1 MNLSRARAI
10 KTFNGYIG
18 EFRPVWRS
26 AYQPVL
32 RRDENGR
39 AMGPEYFSTEAEAE
53 VAAWRC
59 LSDAEQSVMHR
70 SGEIVSAPRARAEA
84 LFEKRGVRA

>member
-1 MNLSRARAI
+1 MNISRARAI

-18 EFRPVWRS
+18 EYRVCWRS
-26 AYQPVL
+26 SYQLVL

-39 AMGPEYFSTEAEAE
+39 AMGPEYFPTEAQAE

-84 LFEKRGVRA
+84 VFQKRSVRV

>member
-1 MNLSRARAI
+1 MNHSRARAI

-18 EFRPVWRS
+18 EYRPCWRA

-39 AMGPEYFSTEAEAE
+39 AMGPEYFPTEDSAE
-53 VAAWRC
+53 VAAWRE
-59 LSDAEQSVMHR
+59 LSAAEQSVMHR

-84 LFEKRGVRA
+84 LFEKRSA

>member
-18 EFRPVWRS
+18 EYRVCWRS
-26 AYQPVL
+26 TYQPVL

-39 AMGPEYFSTEAEAE
+39 AMGPEYFPTEEKAEN
-53 VAAWRC
+53 AAWRAKN
-59 LSDAEQSVMHR
+59 DAEQSVMHR

-84 LFEKRGVRA
+84 LFEKREARG